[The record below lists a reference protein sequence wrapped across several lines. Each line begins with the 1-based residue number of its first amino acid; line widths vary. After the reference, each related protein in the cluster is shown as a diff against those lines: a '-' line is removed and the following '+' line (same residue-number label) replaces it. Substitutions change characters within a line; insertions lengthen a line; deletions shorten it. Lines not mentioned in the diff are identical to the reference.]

1 MTDQI
6 IDATTFNAEDVIY
19 SAPKSTQQGAK
30 FVNVLHKKTKRG
42 ITLTLPPFLT
52 WGLADFV
59 DSATG
64 VGDGRYSLSIQFPS
78 GEYDTPQTAACLENF
93 KNLESK
99 FLADAIVNSKDWFG
113 KVHKSPEVIA
123 ALWTEMLKYPKNK
136 FSKDTDYTKAPTMRL
151 KMPQDKKG
159 VFDCEIYSEEG
170 ELLFPCAD
178 KDNSYVLELIKKGT
192 IISCLI
198 QLSAIW
204 FINGK
209 FSASWKFV
217 QGVVQKPKNLSLKG
231 QCWISVNAQDKEKF
245 KSQVV
250 PSEVEEVVVS
260 TIVDDSDE
268 ETEEPVTV
276 FTPSSEIQI
285 QIPEPVQAHV
295 SAPVVQ
301 TPVVVEE
308 PKKVV
313 KKVVKKKE

>member
-6 IDATTFNAEDVIY
+6 IDATTFNADDIIY

-64 VGDGRYSLSIQFPS
+64 IGDGRYSLSIQFPS
-78 GEYDTPQTAACLENF
+78 AEYDTPQTSACLQNF

-113 KVHKSPEVIA
+113 KVHKSPDVIA
-123 ALWTEMLKYPKNK
+123 ALWTEMLKHPKDK
-136 FSKDTDYTKAPTMRL
+136 FTKEPDFTKAPTMRL

-170 ELLFPCAD
+170 EMLFPCAD

-245 KSQVV
+245 KSQVI
-250 PSEVEEVVVS
+250 PTEVDEVIS

-268 ETEEPVTV
+268 EEELVHTHMV
-276 FTPSSEIQI
+276 QVV
-285 QIPEPVQAHV
+285 EPVQV
-295 SAPVVQ
+295 QAPVLAPEPAQVQ
-301 TPVVVEE
+301 APTPAVVEE
-308 PKKVV
+308 VKKVV